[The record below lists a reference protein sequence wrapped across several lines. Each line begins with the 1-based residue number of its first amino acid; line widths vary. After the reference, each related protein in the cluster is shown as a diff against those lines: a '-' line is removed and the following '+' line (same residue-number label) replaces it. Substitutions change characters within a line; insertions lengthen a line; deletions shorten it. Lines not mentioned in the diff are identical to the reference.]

1 MLKIIK
7 QLLKPTRLWRYN
19 LGGKKPWST
28 GYDEY
33 RWSMIK
39 ESTTNTSLLQMVKEG
54 KLPANYGLGVDDR
67 VVEYPWIFAQLSPAK
82 TKMLDAGSTFNFTE
96 LVSHPVIKEKDFSI
110 FTFYPECNNYS
121 QNRISYLY
129 GDLREMPFKDGYFD
143 EVVCQ
148 STIEHIDMDNSIYGY
163 DLSRTD
169 TKQPK
174 SYSYLGAVKELCRVT
189 KPGGMFL
196 ISFPYGKFE
205 NHGFF
210 QQFDTEMVEKLKAEL
225 NAKGTLNET
234 YFLYKQ
240 DGWHFSTAEESKNAE
255 SYNPH
260 TGVGKGTDG
269 AAHCR
274 SICCIRFDKTT

>member
-39 ESTTNTSLLQMVKEG
+39 ESTTNIGLLQMVKEG
-54 KLPANYGLGVDDR
+54 KLPANYGLRMDDR
-67 VVEYPWIFAQLSPAK
+67 VVEYPWIFAQLSTAK
-82 TKMLDAGSTFNFTE
+82 TKMLDAGSTFNFPE
-96 LVSHPVIKEKDFSI
+96 LVSHPVIMEKDFSI
-110 FTFYPECNNYS
+110 FTFYPETTNYS

-129 GDLREMPFKDGYFD
+129 GDLREMPFKDAYFD

-174 SYSYLGAVKELCRVT
+174 SYSYLGAVSELYRVT
-189 KPGGMFL
+189 KPGGMLL

-210 QQFDTEMVEKLKAEL
+210 QQFDSEMVGKLKSEL
-225 NAKGTLNET
+225 QEKGTLTET

-240 DGWHFSTAEESKNAE
+240 DGWHFSTAKEANEAE